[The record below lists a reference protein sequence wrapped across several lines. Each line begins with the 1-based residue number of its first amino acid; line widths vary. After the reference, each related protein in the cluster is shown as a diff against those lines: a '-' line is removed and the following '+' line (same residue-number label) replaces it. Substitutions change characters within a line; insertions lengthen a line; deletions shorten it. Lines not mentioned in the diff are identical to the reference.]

1 MEKTSKFKA
10 VGFGVW
16 ILVLFLL
23 VQFIAGALGTIGA
36 LAFAS
41 ATSGGN
47 FVYEDVIKQVTPM
60 ILCASEVLCI
70 IVFGIWYYFGYVK
83 KEKLN
88 GTYISLTHK
97 MSGLRSWAFVVCST
111 ISIFFLALLISHLMT
126 ALWPESREIFNSIMS
141 TALDT
146 DSLYGLLTLMVL
158 APVAEELAFRGVL
171 LKHSRRAFGMTGCI
185 ILSMIM
191 FSFMHLNPLQSIYVL
206 PIAAMLTYMGYKYDS
221 VIPSILAHMLNNS
234 ISVLLPMF
242 LNREIGNTEAVA
254 AMIIFGILA
263 MVFSDLRAVN
273 NRKALVSN
281 A

>member
-10 VGFGVW
+10 FGFGAG

-23 VQFIAGALGTIGA
+23 VQFIAGAVGSIV
-36 LAFAS
+36 AFAFAA

-47 FVYEDVIKQVTPM
+47 FVYEDVIKQVTPI
-60 ILCASEVLCI
+60 ILCVAEVLCI

-88 GTYISLTHK
+88 GTYISVMHK
-97 MSGLRSWAFVVCST
+97 MSGLRTWAFVVCST
-111 ISIFFLALLISHLMT
+111 IAVFFLALLISHLMS
-126 ALWPESREIFNSIMS
+126 ALWPKSREIFNSIMS

-171 LKHSRRAFGMTGCI
+171 LKHSRKAFGMTGCI
-185 ILSMIM
+185 ILSVIM
-191 FSFMHLNPLQSIYVL
+191 FAVMHMNPLQSIYVL
-206 PIAAMLTYMGYKYDS
+206 PIAAMLAYLGYKYDS
-221 VIPSILAHMLNNS
+221 VIPAIIAHMLNNS
-234 ISVLLPMF
+234 ISVLLPML
-242 LNREIGNTEAVA
+242 LNREIRNTEAAA

-263 MVFSDLRAVN
+263 IVFSDLRAVN